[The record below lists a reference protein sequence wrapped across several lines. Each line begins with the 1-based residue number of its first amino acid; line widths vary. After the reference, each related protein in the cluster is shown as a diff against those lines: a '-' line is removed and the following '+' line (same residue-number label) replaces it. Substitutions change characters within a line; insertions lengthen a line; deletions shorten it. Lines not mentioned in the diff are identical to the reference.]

1 MLNAINENCPVDVI
15 LLDFA
20 RAFDKV
26 PHDKLID
33 CLSSYMFSYRLMC
46 WFKDFLC
53 NRTQYVF
60 VNGACSTLASVKS
73 GVVQGLV
80 VGPFLF
86 TLFINSLSLCVKNSE
101 FLLVA
106 DDSKLL
112 RRVDVNGHVAL
123 SNDLFNIV
131 TWSKS
136 HGLPLNV
143 LKCCVLHYMV
153 GIRLIPIR
161 VTSLMV

>member
-1 MLNAINENCPVDVI
+1 MLEAIVKDQCIKHVTDNNLMSVLQHGFCSGKSTVTNLLCADSYLLNAINENCPVDVI

-73 GVVQGLV
+73 GVVQGSV

-86 TLFINSLSLCVKNSE
+86 TLFINS
-101 FLLVA
+101 
-106 DDSKLL
+106 
-112 RRVDVNGHVAL
+112 
-123 SNDLFNIV
+123 
-131 TWSKS
+131 
-136 HGLPLNV
+136 
-143 LKCCVLHYMV
+143 
-153 GIRLIPIR
+153 
-161 VTSLMV
+161 